1 MPGFNNNVFNKN
13 LKMAIVS
20 NILKHIDASLH
31 KLLQQHDISTINK
44 ENTITTMLYED
55 YIIPNLEI
63 KNFYP
68 TIQTP
73 ENQINY
79 QYQGVA
85 DIKFSNIK
93 HPNMYFI
100 IECKRLDGKSKL
112 NNEYIKEGMCRFTIV
127 PKYLSPYNI
136 NFMIGYIITDIEIKK
151 ITDDI
156 NKKLKKFPNTN
167 TIHNLHKCA
176 LLPISAFYNEIYYSM
191 HNIKNK
197 TMSENEI
204 IGLIHIFSNN
214 NNIV

>member
-1 MPGFNNNVFNKN
+1 MPGFNNNGFNKN

-20 NILKHIDASLH
+20 NILKYIDTSLH

-44 ENTITTMLYED
+44 ENTITTILYED

-93 HPNMYFI
+93 HPNLYFI
-100 IECKRLDGKSKL
+100 I
-112 NNEYIKEGMCRFTIV
+112 
-127 PKYLSPYNI
+127 
-136 NFMIGYIITDIEIKK
+136 
-151 ITDDI
+151 
-156 NKKLKKFPNTN
+156 
-167 TIHNLHKCA
+167 
-176 LLPISAFYNEIYYSM
+176 
-191 HNIKNK
+191 
-197 TMSENEI
+197 
-204 IGLIHIFSNN
+204 
-214 NNIV
+214 